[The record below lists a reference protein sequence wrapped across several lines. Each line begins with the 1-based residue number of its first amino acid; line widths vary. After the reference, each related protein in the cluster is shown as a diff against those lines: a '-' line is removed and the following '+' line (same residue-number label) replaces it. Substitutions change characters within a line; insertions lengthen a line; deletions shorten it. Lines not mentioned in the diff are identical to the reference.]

1 MLPSC
6 FAAGATP
13 VVYCELCQR
22 RFRPFHGRQGVWM
35 EEMRLVM
42 RCESG
47 LSPGGLG
54 HEIAVLVQ
62 EDSTVA
68 HEGAELSGE

>member
-1 MLPSC
+1 
-6 FAAGATP
+6 
-13 VVYCELCQR
+13 
-22 RFRPFHGRQGVWM
+22 M

-42 RCESG
+42 SCESA

-68 HEGAELSGE
+68 HEGAELSGECE